1 MNEPIGTAESSSG
14 DLDTITQ
21 AARWDDKYA
30 MHVHRPPG
38 EHALGIAVAADGC
51 WLTMSDG
58 TKLLDLHGQYMSMGV
73 GHNHPRVRAALHTA
87 VDRLGYCV
95 DLFSHE
101 DKGRAAKLLIEDTME
116 GSDWA
121 GRVRFVAS
129 GTEAVETALLMARI
143 YTDRQIVVTRQLAHH
158 GWTEGAAAV
167 STSTINR
174 GDYFDLPQGRVRNA
188 SVRHAPIAPAPFCAS
203 CPLGRTPGRCR
214 DEKGTLACVVETERT
229 IRAVGVHNVAAF
241 ITELYNAA
249 GAYIVPEDYP
259 AQIREMTERLGIV
272 WIDDE
277 VVAGVGRTGKWW
289 AFQHYGVTPD
299 IVVAG
304 KGLSSSAAPVGAC
317 IVSRKMAEFFDSG
330 IWTAAGSFHGHPLSM
345 AAVSAT
351 LETII
356 DEQLVEHAAEL
367 GEHIRRRL
375 TDMAAAHPSLSHF
388 EGSGLGW
395 ILNFVDPATGL
406 PWTPTDRWYDI
417 TADGDTFK
425 PSEFLT
431 AECAQRGVL
440 LFPFLP
446 NSMHLGPPLAIT
458 QSELDFGLDVLDE
471 ALSLL
476 DVQPS
481 METADAAQL

>member
-1 MNEPIGTAESSSG
+1 MTTPVEAAPSG
-14 DLDTITQ
+14 DDAERIAQ
-21 AARWDDKYA
+21 AADWDSRFA

-38 EHALGIAVAADGC
+38 GEALGTAVGAAGSWLTLADG
-51 WLTMSDG
+51 TE
-58 TKLLDLHGQYMSMGV
+58 LLDLHGQYMSMGV
-73 GHNHPRVRAALHTA
+73 GHSHPRVRAALHKA
-87 VDRLGYCV
+87 VDDLGYCV
-95 DLFSHE
+95 DLFAHE
-101 DKGRAAKLLIEDTME
+101 GKGRAAKLLVEDTME

-129 GTEAVETALLMARI
+129 GTEAVETALMMARI
-143 YTDRQIVVTRQLAHH
+143 YTGRQVVVTRQLAHH

-174 GDYFDLPQGRVRNA
+174 GDYFDLPEGRVRN
-188 SVRHAPIAPAPFCAS
+188 VVVQHAPIAPAPFCAD
-203 CPLGRTPGRCR
+203 CPLGKTPGHCK
-214 DEKGTLACVVETERT
+214 DANNTLACVRETERT
-229 IRAVGVHNVAAF
+229 IRSVGVHNVAGF

-249 GAYIVPEDYP
+249 GAYMVPPEYP

-317 IVSRKMAEFFDSG
+317 IISRKISDYFDTG
-330 IWTAAGSFHGHPLSM
+330 IWTAAGSFHGHPLSV
-345 AAVSAT
+345 AAVAAT
-351 LETII
+351 LETVIEE
-356 DEQLVEHAAEL
+356 DLVTHAAEL
-367 GEHIRRRL
+367 GEHVRGRL
-375 TDMAAAHPSLSHF
+375 TEMMSRHPSFDNF
-388 EGSGLGW
+388 EGSGLAW
-395 ILNFVDPATGL
+395 ILNFVDPATGR
-406 PWTPTDRWYDI
+406 PWTPTDRWYDV

-431 AECAQRGVL
+431 EECVKRGVL

-446 NSMHLGPPLAIT
+446 NSMHLGPPLTIT
-458 QSELDFGLDVLDE
+458 REELDFGLDVLDE
-471 ALSLL
+471 ALGEL
-476 DVQPS
+476 DAQPT
-481 METADAAQL
+481 EAVDGQGH

>member
-1 MNEPIGTAESSSG
+1 MNEHVDTAEPVAG
-14 DLDTITQ
+14 QEDRVAK
-21 AARWDDKYA
+21 AAEWDRRYA

-38 EHALGIAVAADGC
+38 GEALGVAVGADGS

-58 TKLLDLHGQYMSMGV
+58 SRLLDLHGQYMSMGV
-73 GHNHPRVRAALHTA
+73 GHRHPRIQAALHEA
-87 VDRLGYCV
+87 IDNLGYCV
-95 DLFSHE
+95 DLFAHE
-101 DKGRAAKLLIEDTME
+101 GKGRAAKLLIEDTME

-143 YTDRQIVVTRQLAHH
+143 YTGRQVVVTRQLAHH

-174 GDYFDLPQGRVRNA
+174 GDYFDLPEGRVRN
-188 SVRHAPIAPAPFCAS
+188 VNVQHAPIAPAPFCAS
-203 CPLGRTPGRCR
+203 CPLGLSPGTCK
-214 DEKGTLACVVETERT
+214 DETGTLACVRETERT
-229 IRAVGVHNVAAF
+229 IRSVGVHNVAGF

-249 GAYIVPEDYP
+249 GAYMVPEEYP
-259 AQIREMTERLGIV
+259 AQIREMTSRLGIV

-317 IVSRKMAEFFDSG
+317 IISREMSDYFDTG
-330 IWTAAGSFHGHPLSM
+330 IWTAAGSFHGHPLSV
-345 AAVSAT
+345 AAVAAT
-351 LETII
+351 VEAII
-356 DEQLVEHAAEL
+356 DDELVAHAAEL
-367 GEHIRRRL
+367 GEYVRTRL
-375 TDMAAAHPSLSHF
+375 TEMTAAHPSLAHF
-388 EGSGLGW
+388 EGSGLAW
-395 ILNFVDPATGL
+395 ILNFVDPSTGR
-406 PWTPTDRWYDI
+406 PWTPTDRWYDV

-431 AECAQRGVL
+431 EECTKRGVL

-446 NSMHLGPPLAIT
+446 NSMHLGPPLTIARE
-458 QSELDFGLDVLDE
+458 ELDFGLAVLDE
-471 ALSLL
+471 ALGEL
-476 DVQPS
+476 DARGASVVD
-481 METADAAQL
+481 DAE